1 LLKSYTNKLTLPCL
15 TFKATIVST
24 ILLGLLLVLLRP
36 GSALAAQ
43 QAVPTFNTQQIAI
56 DNTTS
61 LKGSWAFKWGEWIP
75 LQQIHDQQADF
86 NVVTLPNFL
95 FDIVDNKGG
104 SKPRFVYG
112 YGTYFAKLTNL
123 DKVFTQP
130 AINMRS
136 INDAW
141 QAWWIDPQGQGHFLG
156 ESGKIATNR
165 EDQQVRYRPEI
176 INLPVAA
183 EGTLVIYLSAFI
195 YDRAGVYG
203 ELQVVE
209 KHAAIKTLFNDL
221 LARTAI
227 IAIGLLVVL
236 QNLVFYIQ
244 RPKEKNLLLLAIFA
258 FVVLCRA
265 ILASDYFYYFL
276 EYPAIYPWITKL
288 EYLLVIWPAVAGIHM
303 FAEIFPTKHS
313 AKVVRFAYVVMILVA
328 LFTAVTPLQ
337 QMMLYLPFYQG
348 TLIVFGL
355 YVLILI
361 VGGVIHS
368 PKQALP
374 LALGMLPLFM
384 AVINDI
390 IATQTSDYN
399 VFVAEYAL
407 FIFLF
412 VQTQLQVSRFVTALD
427 TSEHLTNNLQ
437 LEVARKTI
445 ELEDRNKLLQ
455 EKADYLE
462 AQHDKIKIL
471 SETDH
476 LTGLCNR
483 QTLDKHCQRAFEYSL
498 ANDRHF
504 SLVILDLDDFKL
516 INDKYGH
523 LVGDE
528 CLKTAAHFLLQG
540 QIRKDDMVARFG
552 GEEIVIVLN
561 DSDIETSLRIAQQLC
576 DGLSQQ
582 VIMCEGESL
591 QITASIGIAERK
603 YNQAAD
609 SEALFRLAD
618 QALYAAKSKGKNCVE
633 VAPL

>member
-1 LLKSYTNKLTLPCL
+1 MYTNKLTLNCL
-15 TFKATIVST
+15 ITLAYKVKS
-24 ILLGLLLVLLRP
+24 ILPVLLFLMLWS
-36 GSALAAQ
+36 GKTVALQ
-43 QAVPTFNTQQIAI
+43 QTVPVFNAEQIVV
-56 DNTTS
+56 NHSVS
-61 LKGSWAFKWGEWIP
+61 LKGSWGFKWGEWIP
-75 LQQIHDQQADF
+75 LQQIQAQNAEF
-86 NVVTLPNFL
+86 SLVSLPNFL
-95 FDIVDNKGG
+95 FDIVDTHGQA
-104 SKPRFVYG
+104 KPRFVYG
-112 YGTYFAKLTNL
+112 YGTYFAKLSHL
-123 DKVFTQP
+123 DKVFSQP

-141 QAWWIDPQGQGHFLG
+141 QAWWIDTQGQGHFLG
-156 ESGKIATNR
+156 ESGKIATSR
-165 EDQQVRYRPEI
+165 EEQQVRYRPEI
-176 INLPVAA
+176 INLPAAA
-183 EGTLVIYLSAFI
+183 EGTLVIYVSAFI

-209 KHAAIKTLFNDL
+209 KHAAIKILFNDL

-244 RPKEKNLLLLAIFA
+244 RPKEKNLLLLAVFA
-258 FVVLCRA
+258 FVVLYRA

-276 EYPAIYPWITKL
+276 EYPPIYPWITKL
-288 EYLLVIWPAVAGIHM
+288 EYLLVIWPAVAGMHM

-313 AKVVRFAYVVMILVA
+313 AKVVKFAYLVLLLFA
-328 LFTAVTPLQ
+328 VFTALTPLQ

-348 TLIVFGL
+348 TLIIFGL
-355 YVLILI
+355 YVLVLI

-437 LEVARKTI
+437 LEVARQTL
-445 ELEDRNKLLQ
+445 ELEDRNRLLQ

-483 QTLDKHCQRAFEYSL
+483 QTLDKYCQRAFAYAVARDSHL
-498 ANDRHF
+498 

-523 LVGDE
+523 LMGDE

-582 VIMCEGESL
+582 VIMCEDEPL

-618 QALYAAKSKGKNCVE
+618 QALYQAKSKGKNCVE
-633 VAPL
+633 VAPLN